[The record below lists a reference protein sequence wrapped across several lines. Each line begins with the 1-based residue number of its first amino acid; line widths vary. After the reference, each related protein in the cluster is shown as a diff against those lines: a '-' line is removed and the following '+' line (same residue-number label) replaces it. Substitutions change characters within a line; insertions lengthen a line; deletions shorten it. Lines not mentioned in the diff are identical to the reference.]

1 MNLYPLARPFL
12 MKMDAEDAHRLTI
25 KLLKAGLGPRQRVGH
40 ASLAVKLWGLDFPNP
55 LGLAAGF
62 DKEAEVV
69 GPLFNM
75 GFGFVEA
82 GTVTPK
88 PQEGNPR
95 PRVFRDEGNR
105 SVINKMGFPGKGLD
119 VFAAN
124 AEKYLQKKR
133 KGVFGVNIGA
143 NKDTVSR
150 IDDYRQGI
158 TRLAPLADYI
168 TINISSPNTA
178 GLRDLQKRDEL
189 DLLLEAAVVTRDAG
203 TKKPPLLLKVAP
215 DLDEAQRGAIAELVL
230 KYKIDGLI
238 VSNTTISRPPELK
251 ESLREQGGGLSGQL
265 VRDLSTEVLHDFY
278 SRLRG
283 AVPIVGAGG
292 VATAEDAYAKIRAG
306 AALVQMYTGLIYEGP
321 AAIPRILEGL
331 ALLLK
336 RDGYA
341 DVSGA
346 VGAAHATGKKPAK
359 AVG

>member
-1 MNLYPLARPFL
+1 MNLYPLLRLFL
-12 MKMDAEDAHRLTI
+12 MKMDAEDAHRMTI
-25 KLLKAGLGPRQRVGH
+25 KALKAGLGPRQN
-40 ASLAVKLWGLDFPNP
+40 AAYPSLAVKLWGLDFPNP

-62 DKEAEVV
+62 DKDAEVV
-69 GPLFNM
+69 GPMFNM

-95 PRVFRDEGNR
+95 PRVFRDVDNA
-105 SVINKMGFPGKGLD
+105 SVINKMGFPGQGLD

-124 AEKYLQKKR
+124 AEKYLKKPKR
-133 KGVFGVNIGA
+133 GVFGVNIGA
-143 NKDTVSR
+143 NKDTPSR
-150 IDDYRQGI
+150 IDDYKLCI
-158 TRLAPLADYI
+158 SRLAPLADYI

-189 DLLLEAAVVTRDAG
+189 DLLLEAAVATRNAG
-203 TKKPPLLLKVAP
+203 ARKPPLLLKVAP
-215 DLDEAQRGAIAELVL
+215 DLDADQRGAIAELVL
-230 KYKIDGLI
+230 HYKIDGLI

-251 ESLREQGGGLSGQL
+251 ASLKEQAGGLSGRL
-265 VRDLSTEVLHDFY
+265 VRDLSTGVLHDFY
-278 SRLRG
+278 ARLQG
-283 AVPIVGAGG
+283 VVPIVGAGG

-331 ALLLK
+331 AFLLK

-341 DVSGA
+341 DISEA
-346 VGAAHATGKKPAK
+346 VGAAHTSGKTAVK